1 MKKYYPKKTKSKLF
15 ILSLFTIVF
24 LTVYSCHKAETAS
37 AVNNPAAYTIDL
49 NVLKASYTSDTLAG
63 KTQNFATA
71 NNPPTKIITSLN
83 VSWALVHYLKRA
95 TSRVFEFDMQHDA
108 KSITPVQP
116 VAGQNIRYYSK
127 TSLVF
132 INFNDSTKRRFFMKV
147 TETVSDSG
155 TSVLNNVHY
164 NHIPVNFT
172 GRILYYTTAK
182 KLINGYNYVN
192 GKITNGYMPSSASV
206 SGGKT
211 IQSTDKQTLSEYF
224 CIDWYWGNNQDGWEY
239 LGTDCYLVTQE
250 SGGDAGGDGGGGCP
264 VASSPTQG
272 NPTPTDPNPGYV
284 DHEPLN
290 VIGGKL
296 TVMDTGN
303 CDPQAVVQ
311 DIKDSLVNQCLIQA
325 LNQILLNQ
333 NINTT
338 ISTLINK
345 IFNTNDKVNITY
357 KESSSFVSTK
367 LGNTVND
374 GYSLNSAGDTVLN
387 ITVSLNSNV
396 LPGASQE
403 LIAVT
408 ILHEALHGYLD
419 YTRIQGITGD
429 PLAEHYY
436 MSTKYIDLLRNAIQT
451 TFHLNSGAVNALILS
466 EMGDLAKSAP
476 LTFDSIVVSH
486 GLTHNGILDSLTLYE
501 NGTKGTPCH

>member
-1 MKKYYPKKTKSKLF
+1 MKSNVSFFLVEPKEKSYVIHGVNIMNSSTHIFSEPDVINLPSDTIAFAVKGAIAIDSKNISKHLNQL
-15 ILSLFTIVF
+15 IITSGRVVNVSSSSKNDLLLKIGIDNSNQNFTIVIRNNNMKNF
-24 LTVYSCHKAETAS
+24 DSPSRYNHKLIK
-37 AVNNPAAYTIDL
+37 VVGQV
-49 NVLKASYTSDTLAG
+49 VLYEG
-63 KTQNFATA
+63 KTAIDISDDRYNQIIP
-71 NNPPTKIITSLN
+71 PPTSVPACSLQC
-83 VSWALVHYLKRA
+83 LVH
-95 TSRVFEFDMQHDA
+95 
-108 KSITPVQP
+108 SIIILPYTQARMLA
-116 VAGQNIRYYSK
+116 VA
-127 TSLVF
+127 
-132 INFNDSTKRRFFMKV
+132 
-147 TETVSDSG
+147 
-155 TSVLNNVHY
+155 
-164 NHIPVNFT
+164 
-172 GRILYYTTAK
+172 
-182 KLINGYNYVN
+182 
-192 GKITNGYMPSSASV
+192 
-206 SGGKT
+206 
-211 IQSTDKQTLSEYF
+211 
-224 CIDWYWGNNQDGWEY
+224 
-239 LGTDCYLVTQE
+239 
-250 SGGDAGGDGGGGCP
+250 
-264 VASSPTQG
+264 
-272 NPTPTDPNPGYV
+272 
-284 DHEPLN
+284 PLN

-486 GLTHNGILDSLTLYE
+486 GLIHNGILDSLTLYE